1 MTKLGKDLR
10 FDVPLY
16 TMAEAARIVSVPTST
31 FVTWAQGYERR
42 SAGRPVVKGAPVV
55 TAFDGKGVPSV
66 PFVGLA
72 ESLVLAAVRRS
83 GVPMQRIRPALDAVR
98 RELGMEYALASRR
111 LYTDG
116 AEMLYD
122 YGTRPRAPEREAAL
136 ELVVVRS
143 GQRVFTDVVA
153 DYLRRI
159 EWADDGLASLIHVP
173 GYVTADVVCDPERS
187 FGKPI
192 FVRGGARI
200 ADVLERFWVGETIEE
215 LVAEFGVPATDLEDA
230 LRVASRRAA

>member
-31 FVTWAQGYERR
+31 FVTWAHGYQRR
-42 SAGRPVVKGAPVV
+42 SSGRAVVKGAPVV
-55 TAFDGKGVPSV
+55 TAFDGKGDPSI
-66 PFVGLA
+66 PFIGLA

-122 YGTRPRAPEREAAL
+122 YGISASAPEREVAM

-159 EWADDGLASLIHVP
+159 EWGDDGFASLIHVP

-192 FVRGGARI
+192 FARGGARI
-200 ADVLERFWVGETIEE
+200 MDVLERFWVGETIEE
-215 LVAEFGVPATDLEDA
+215 LVAEFGVPMTDLEDA

>member
-1 MTKLGKDLR
+1 MGRDLR

-16 TMAEAARIVSVPTST
+16 TMVEAARIVDVPTST
-31 FVTWAQGYERR
+31 FVTWAHGYERR
-42 SAGRPVVKGAPVV
+42 SPGRPVVKGAPVV
-55 TAFDGKGVPSV
+55 TTLDGKGAPSI
-66 PFVGLA
+66 PFIGLA

-98 RELGMEYALASRR
+98 LGLGVEHALASRR

-116 AEMLYD
+116 AELLYD
-122 YGTRPRAPEREAAL
+122 YGAAADVPEPQREAAL

-143 GQRVFTDVVA
+143 GQRVFTDLVA

-159 EWADDGLASLIHVP
+159 EWGEDGFASSIHVP
-173 GYVTADVVCDPERS
+173 GYVTADVVCDPGRS

-192 FVRGGARI
+192 FARGGARI
-200 ADVLERFWVGETIEE
+200 EDVLERFWVGETIED
-215 LVAEFGVPATDLEDA
+215 LVAEFGVPPADLEDA